1 MERIRLNI
9 NLMEQLFEVAAA
21 PVLETLSEAGIAQ
34 STLWGWIDAEKTGN
48 GKRMRQGGI
57 PVLALIN
64 LCNAMRIPVR
74 KLFVE
79 EGDVDVIP
87 LRSELVSLRSQFI
100 PCHFDMEAFRKGFG
114 IRSGAKMSVTSMLDR
129 LGVSYTV
136 YVAWIAD
143 AKNLR
148 VQSLLDICNEFG
160 YDFFQFVVDENG
172 ASLEKDNVCPKENG
186 LTEAI
191 ESKER
196 ENASLLREIKSMEK
210 DLKETLKQKEELAEE
225 NAALKIER
233 SELVYEVKRLKEH
246 LNLLLEGNIGLVAER
261 KGIPYGDKT
270 KDSSIG

>member
-34 STLWGWIDAEKTGN
+34 STLWGWIDAEKSGN
-48 GKRMRQGGI
+48 GKRMRQGGF

-74 KLFVE
+74 KIFIE
-79 EGDVDVIP
+79 EGAEGKI
-87 LRSELVSLRSQFI
+87 SLRSDLVSTRSQHI
-100 PCHFDMEAFRKGFG
+100 PCHFDMSEFRKSFG

-172 ASLEKDNVCPKENG
+172 VSLEKDNVCPKENG

-191 ESKER
+191 ESKGR

-210 DLKETLKQKEELAEE
+210 ELKEVLKQKEELVKE

-233 SELVYEVKRLKEH
+233 SELVYEVKLLKDQ
-246 LNLLLEGNIGLVAER
+246 LNLLVEGNIGLVAER
-261 KGIPYGDKT
+261 KDIPYGNKE

>member
-9 NLMEQLFEVAAA
+9 NLMEKLFKVTAF

-34 STLWGWIDAEKTGN
+34 STLCGWIDAEKSGN
-48 GKRMRQGGI
+48 GKRIRQGGF
-57 PVLALIN
+57 PVLVLIN

-74 KLFVE
+74 KIFIE
-79 EGDVDVIP
+79 EGTEGKIP
-87 LRSELVSLRSQFI
+87 LRSDLVSMRSQYI
-100 PCHFDMEAFRKGFG
+100 PCHFDMSEFRKSFG

-210 DLKETLKQKEELAEE
+210 DLKETLKQKEELAKE

-233 SELVYEVKRLKEH
+233 SELVYEVKRLKDQ
-246 LNLLLEGNIGLVAER
+246 LNLLVEGNIGLVAER
-261 KGIPYGDKT
+261 KDIPYGDKT
-270 KDSSIG
+270 KKSLIG

>member
-34 STLWGWIDAEKTGN
+34 STLWGWIDAEKSGN
-48 GKRMRQGGI
+48 GKRMRQGGF

-79 EGDVDVIP
+79 EEDVDVIP

-100 PCHFDMEAFRKGFG
+100 PCRFDMDAFRKGFG

-172 ASLEKDNVCPKENG
+172 ASLEKDNVYPKENG

-196 ENASLLREIKSMEK
+196 SLLREIKSMEK
-210 DLKETLKQKEELAEE
+210 DLKETLKQKEELAKE

-233 SELVYEVKRLKEH
+233 SELMYEVKRLKDQ
-246 LNLLLEGNIGLVAER
+246 LNLLVEGNIGLVAER
-261 KGIPYGDKT
+261 KDIPYEDKM